1 MNDTPRLLL
10 SEAFPRSFSLPA
22 LVQLL
27 SLWQGRSRLRRQLA
41 DMARANPHLIED
53 IGLTRR
59 QVAQEI
65 AKPFWRA

>member
-10 SEAFPRSFSLPA
+10 SEAPPRHFSPSAVLELLA
-22 LVQLL
+22 L
-27 SLWQGRSRLRRQLA
+27 WKARARLRQQLA
-41 DMARANPHLIED
+41 VMARANPHLIED

-59 QVAQEI
+59 QVVLEI

>member
-10 SEAFPRSFSLPA
+10 SEAPSGHFGPSAVPE
-22 LVQLL
+22 LL
-27 SLWQGRSRLRRQLA
+27 ALWQARARLRRQLA
-41 DMARANPHLIED
+41 VMARTNPHLIED

-59 QVAQEI
+59 QVATEI

>member
-10 SEAFPRSFSLPA
+10 SEAPSGHFGPSAVPE
-22 LVQLL
+22 LL
-27 SLWQGRSRLRRQLA
+27 ALWQARARLRQQLA
-41 DMARANPHLIED
+41 MMARANPHLIED

-59 QVAQEI
+59 QVATEI